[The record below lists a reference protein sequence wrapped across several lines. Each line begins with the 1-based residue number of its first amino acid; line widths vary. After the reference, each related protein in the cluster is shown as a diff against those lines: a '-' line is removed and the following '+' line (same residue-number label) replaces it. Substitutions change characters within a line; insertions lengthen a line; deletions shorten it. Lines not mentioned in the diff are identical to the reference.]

1 MLIRKFAVLRSPD
14 DVGGNG
20 GGGADV
26 PTTTTS
32 NAQTQSDASGDDGDI
47 DISTLPPAAQKYI
60 KSLRAEAAEK
70 RKALQAMATETSKRE
85 QERLQAEGKWK
96 ELAEA
101 RERELMGL
109 KPYEERAS
117 TLETI
122 LKQQNAARIAQIPE
136 DMRTIIPSD
145 YAPERL
151 SAWLDAN
158 VAKLTR
164 PIAPNLDAGAGGM
177 GGTPSVKLTDDEM
190 AIARKVGMT
199 AEQYAK
205 WKK

>member
-1 MLIRKFAVLRSPD
+1 MHVRRWGLYYSPD
-14 DVGGNG
+14 DLGGNG

-26 PTTTTS
+26 PTTP
-32 NAQTQSDASGDDGDI
+32 QVQDSGDGETV
-47 DISTLPPAAQKYI
+47 DISTLPEGVQKYI

-70 RKALQAMATETSKRE
+70 RKAMQTLAAEASKRE

-122 LKQQNAARIAQIPE
+122 LKQQNATRIANIPE
-136 DMRTIIPSD
+136 DMRTIIPVD
-145 YAPERL
+145 YAPEKL
-151 SAWLDAN
+151 STWLDAN
-158 VAKLTR
+158 YAKLTR
-164 PIAPNLDAGAGGM
+164 PIAPNIDAGAGGT
-177 GGTPSVKLTDDEM
+177 GGMPPVRLTEEELRIAKMAKMTPE
-190 AIARKVGMT
+190 
-199 AEQYAK
+199 EYAK
-205 WKK
+205 FKKPQ

>member
-1 MLIRKFAVLRSPD
+1 MLIRTFKGLRSPD

-26 PTTTTS
+26 PTTTNNS
-32 NAQTQSDASGDDGDI
+32 NAQTPDSGDDGEI
-47 DISTLPPAAQKYI
+47 DLSTLPPAAQKYI

-151 SAWLDAN
+151 SAWLDSN
-158 VAKLTR
+158 FAKLTR
-164 PIAPNLDAGAGGM
+164 PIAPNIDAGAGGM
-177 GGTPSVKLTDDEM
+177 GGTPPMKLSDDEM
-190 AIARKVGMT
+190 AIARKVGLT